1 MKKWFFVFLI
11 LLLSIGSAFYI
22 FNSKTLEKNF
32 YTNIDLK
39 EYEQSVNSNDDV
51 YIYVYKTSC
60 PSCQQL
66 KPHLNE
72 FIKNNKLKL
81 KALNI
86 EEEKNYNETFLDKY
100 KLNKTPT
107 ILHYKDGREVE
118 RLEGYR
124 PEKLKEFF
132 KKV

>member
-1 MKKWFFVFLI
+1 MKKWFFI
-11 LLLSIGSAFYI
+11 TSLLVLSICAGFYI
-22 FNSKTLEKNF
+22 FNSKALEKPL

-39 EYEQSVNSNDDV
+39 EYENHVNSNDDV

-66 KPHLNE
+66 KPVINKL
-72 FIKNNKLKL
+72 IKEENLKL

-86 EEEKNYNETFLDKY
+86 EEEKNYNESFLDKY

-107 ILHYKDGREVE
+107 ILHYKEGKEIK

-124 PEKLKEFF
+124 PEELNEFF
-132 KKV
+132 KK